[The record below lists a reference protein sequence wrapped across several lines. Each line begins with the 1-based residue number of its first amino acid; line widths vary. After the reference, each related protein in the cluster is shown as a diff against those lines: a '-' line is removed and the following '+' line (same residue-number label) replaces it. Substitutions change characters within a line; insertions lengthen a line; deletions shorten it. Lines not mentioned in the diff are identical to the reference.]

1 MNMDKLIEKIIF
13 LAVGIAVMF
22 YSLAYVIMPS
32 FAPLYEHC
40 GSNSPYSAGGGG
52 TDLTNACCKTP
63 TNTIVACS
71 NCNGT
76 SGYSTF
82 LTTCGSLIATTNG
95 THCYQCTD
103 FGNKSIFQGLFF
115 LIFLI
120 VMFSLIIVIIYAAI
134 KKKY

>member
-1 MNMDKLIEKIIF
+1 MNMVNLIEKIMF
-13 LAVGIAVMF
+13 LVIGVAILF
-22 YSLAYVIMPS
+22 YSLAYVIVPS

-63 TNTIVACS
+63 TNTIVGCS
-71 NCNGT
+71 NCNST
-76 SGYSTF
+76 TGYSTF
-82 LTTCGSLIATTNG
+82 LSTCGSLIATTNG

-103 FGNKSIFQGLFF
+103 FGLKSVNQGLFF
-115 LIFLI
+115 LLFL
-120 VMFSLIIVIIYAAI
+120 VVVFVLILVIIYAVI